1 MASFNFTRG
10 CVYKVDQN
18 GERGGS
24 GSNMVQLE
32 PSIQSDDDSPVI
44 LTGVQLNDQD
54 LVLPVVTLDGFRI
67 MYTFGEDFGSLN
79 IVGMALLG
87 AAGSNGT
94 AIKNVQNWFTANRV
108 SRKEDTISVSLGG
121 GGSYEVYVTG
131 LTIAEADTNFHIQ
144 PFVIVG
150 RIAVAP

>member
-1 MASFNFTRG
+1 
-10 CVYKVDQN
+10 
-18 GERGGS
+18 
-24 GSNMVQLE
+24 
-32 PSIQSDDDSPVI
+32 
-44 LTGVQLNDQD
+44 
-54 LVLPVVTLDGFRI
+54 

-108 SRKEDTISVSLGG
+108 SRKEETISVSLGG